1 MDASPLLGAALGF
14 ALLLGTAAWRK
25 FSDFGA
31 FSSVIADYRIV
42 PQTLLRPTGVVVATV
57 EAALALL
64 WLAAPWDAD
73 AALAAGIGTGVL
85 MAAYGAAI
93 TANLVRG
100 RSWIDCGCG
109 SGDQLTWGL
118 VARNALLAGLA
129 IATLAVR
136 SHGSPDWADAAVAV
150 PVLGVA
156 TLLYLATGTLLGNSA
171 AMRTWREA

>member
-1 MDASPLLGAALGF
+1 MLGAALGF

-25 FSDFGA
+25 FSDFGT
-31 FSSVIADYRIV
+31 FSAVIADYRIV
-42 PQTLLRPTGVVVATV
+42 PQRLLRPTGVVVAAV
-57 EAALALL
+57 EATLALL
-64 WLAAPWDAD
+64 WLTTPWHAD
-73 AALAAGIGTGVL
+73 TALAAGLGTGVL

-93 TANLVRG
+93 AANLVRG

-118 VARNALLAGLA
+118 VARNAVLAGLA

-136 SHGSPDWADAAVAV
+136 GPESPDWGDVAVAV

-156 TLLYLATGTLLGNSA
+156 TLLYLASGTLLGNSA

>member
-1 MDASPLLGAALGF
+1 M
-14 ALLLGTAAWRK
+14 
-25 FSDFGA
+25 
-31 FSSVIADYRIV
+31 
-42 PQTLLRPTGVVVATV
+42 
-57 EAALALL
+57 L
-64 WLAAPWDAD
+64 WLTTPWHAD
-73 AALAAGIGTGVL
+73 TALAAGLGTGVL

-93 TANLVRG
+93 AANLVRG

-118 VARNALLAGLA
+118 VARNAVLAGLA

-136 SHGSPDWADAAVAV
+136 GPESPDWGDVAVAV

-156 TLLYLATGTLLGNSA
+156 TLLYLASGTLLGNSA

>member
-1 MDASPLLGAALGF
+1 MDGSPLLGAALGF
-14 ALLLGTAAWRK
+14 ALLVGTAAWRK
-25 FSDFGA
+25 LSDFDT
-31 FSSVIADYRIV
+31 FSAVISDYRIV
-42 PQTLLRPTGVVVATV
+42 PQALLRPTGVVVTAV
-57 EAALALL
+57 EATLALL
-64 WLAAPWDAD
+64 WLTAPWHAD
-73 AALAAGIGTGVL
+73 AALAAAIGTGVL

-93 TANLVRG
+93 SANLVRG

-118 VARNALLAGLA
+118 VARNAILAGLA

-136 SHGSPDWADAAVAV
+136 GFGSPDWGDVAVAV
-150 PVLGVA
+150 PVLGLA

>member
-25 FSDFGA
+25 FSDFNA
-31 FSSVIADYRIV
+31 FSAVLADYRIV
-42 PQTLLRPTGVVVATV
+42 PQTLLRPAGAVAAAV
-57 EAALALL
+57 EATLASL
-64 WLAAPWDAD
+64 WLAAPWHAD

-93 TANLVRG
+93 AANLVRG

-136 SHGSPDWADAAVAV
+136 SHGSPDWGDVAVAV
-150 PVLGVA
+150 PVLGLA
-156 TLLYLATGTLLGNSA
+156 TLLYVATGTLLGNSA